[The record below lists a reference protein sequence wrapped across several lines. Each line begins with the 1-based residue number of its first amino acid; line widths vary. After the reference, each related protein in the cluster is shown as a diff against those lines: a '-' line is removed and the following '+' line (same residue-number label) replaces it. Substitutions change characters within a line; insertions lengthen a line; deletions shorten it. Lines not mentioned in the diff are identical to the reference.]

1 LLPRSPCAQPAL
13 ISRSYLVHM
22 PTLDDRRP
30 AMSQVSRTTEP
41 VRSPG
46 FGQRTLPTL
55 ELAGIAGL
63 GAVVAI
69 HATELAGKVDEV
81 QYLGAGYVALIA
93 AALVAIV
100 MLAVGDRRRWVLA
113 GLTAGTTLT
122 GYVLTRTVGLP
133 GSSGDIGN
141 WSEPLAVWAMFSEIA
156 VVVLAVAGTLGHPN
170 RETAGDVQQR

>member
-1 LLPRSPCAQPAL
+1 MST
-13 ISRSYLVHM
+13 I
-22 PTLDDRRP
+22 DD
-30 AMSQVSRTTEP
+30 
-41 VRSPG
+41 
-46 FGQRTLPTL
+46 LPTL

-69 HATELAGKVDEV
+69 HSTELAGKVHEV

-93 AALVAIV
+93 ASLIAIV
-100 MLAVGDRRRWVLA
+100 MLAVGDRRRWALA

-133 GSSGDIGN
+133 GSTSDIGN
-141 WSEPLAVWAMFSEIA
+141 WSEPLAVWAMIAEIA
-156 VVVLAVAGTLGHPN
+156 VVILAVAATLGRRN